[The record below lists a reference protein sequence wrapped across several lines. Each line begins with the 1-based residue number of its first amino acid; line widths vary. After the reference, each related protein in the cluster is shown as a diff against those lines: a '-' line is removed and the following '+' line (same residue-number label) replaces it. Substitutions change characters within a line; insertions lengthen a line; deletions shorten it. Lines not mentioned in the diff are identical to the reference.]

1 LGVVVSAEY
10 IVTSDVADESGF
22 EAEKKWGKTKA
33 LSMSH
38 FQRLTNVS
46 DD

>member
-1 LGVVVSAEY
+1 LGVVSAEC
-10 IVTSDVADESGF
+10 IVTCDVADEIGF
-22 EAEKKWGKTKA
+22 EAEKKWDKTKA